1 MKKFE
6 GNLLSKGI
14 AKGKLKIIEVNSKNC
29 DYSFEDFEKAVDE
42 LKVKYEK
49 YEDDYLMQS
58 RALMLED
65 EEFLNFIKDKFDKTK
80 NIFKSLD
87 AYYDYAKE
95 LFSQLD
101 DDYLKE
107 RIHDIKDLVESVKL
121 KISNEDIELGENTIL
136 YMEDM
141 SASLFIENRD
151 KIVGLLTKK
160 GSYSSHVAILART
173 FKIPMLTNIDV
184 ENNLDGEEI
193 YLDALE
199 ENSFYVEPDD
209 EFIKKFKEKEI
220 SYNKMVKELEEFKN
234 KKIIY
239 KNNEIKFKANIGSV
253 EESEIIEEIDG
264 IGLLRTE
271 FILFDREKAPD
282 YKEQK
287 EIYQTISNNLGKKE
301 IVLRTFD
308 IGGDKQIDYL
318 KLPKE
323 KNPFLGKRGVRLYED
338 EKVHKLVEDQI
349 ESLFELSKEGHNFK
363 IMIPMVS
370 NNREVNRFFE
380 EFIKP
385 KQEKYNIKI
394 PFGIMVET
402 PSMALSFDKNTNI
415 DFISVGTND
424 LTQYTLAVDRTNDEI
439 SNLYDYFDEGVMEL
453 IDIIIKKAIN
463 KRIDVSFCGES
474 AAIPEMAKLLIGKG
488 VKTLSMSYSN
498 IPEVKKYLYHN
509 L

>member
-1 MKKFE
+1 LKKFE

-14 AKGKLKIIEVNSKNC
+14 AKGKLKIIEVKSKNC

-121 KISNEDIELGENTIL
+121 KLSNEDIELGENTIL

-151 KIVGLLTKK
+151 KIAGLLTKK

-184 ENNLDGEEI
+184 ENNLDGKEI

-220 SYNKMVKELEEFKN
+220 SYNKMVK
-234 KKIIY
+234 
-239 KNNEIKFKANIGSV
+239 
-253 EESEIIEEIDG
+253 
-264 IGLLRTE
+264 
-271 FILFDREKAPD
+271 
-282 YKEQK
+282 
-287 EIYQTISNNLGKKE
+287 
-301 IVLRTFD
+301 
-308 IGGDKQIDYL
+308 
-318 KLPKE
+318 
-323 KNPFLGKRGVRLYED
+323 
-338 EKVHKLVEDQI
+338 
-349 ESLFELSKEGHNFK
+349 
-363 IMIPMVS
+363 
-370 NNREVNRFFE
+370 
-380 EFIKP
+380 
-385 KQEKYNIKI
+385 
-394 PFGIMVET
+394 
-402 PSMALSFDKNTNI
+402 
-415 DFISVGTND
+415 
-424 LTQYTLAVDRTNDEI
+424 
-439 SNLYDYFDEGVMEL
+439 
-453 IDIIIKKAIN
+453 
-463 KRIDVSFCGES
+463 
-474 AAIPEMAKLLIGKG
+474 
-488 VKTLSMSYSN
+488 
-498 IPEVKKYLYHN
+498 
-509 L
+509 